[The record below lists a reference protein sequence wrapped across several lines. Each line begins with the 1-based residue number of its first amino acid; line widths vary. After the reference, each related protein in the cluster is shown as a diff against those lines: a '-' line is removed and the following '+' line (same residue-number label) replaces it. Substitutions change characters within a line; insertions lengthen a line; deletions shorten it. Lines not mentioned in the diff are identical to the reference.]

1 MYEQARVY
9 VGYSRVANIIMDE
22 AELTF
27 SNFLNL
33 EDNNQI
39 IFSGKFGTGK
49 THFLR
54 NFFFEETR
62 KKKYET
68 IFLYPINYQVSA
80 NEDIFELLKYDILRN
95 LIKPSRCLETDLK
108 GDFKCFSN
116 RGPLEKF
123 FTKLPKILGE
133 TVSEASLSVPFL
145 NIPLK
150 KPFEALEECFLTEHG
165 KLEKIQEATEK
176 KYLTYEQSEL
186 IELIRRLVEA
196 IKTPAEAETE
206 TAQTKDSANKK
217 KTVLVIDD
225 FDRID
230 PEHIFRLLNV
240 FSANLY
246 EESNTVSDNMTQ
258 RIVSSRYGFDHV
270 LLVCDIENIKNVFH
284 HKYGAETDF
293 DGYIDKFYSK
303 AIFELNNEKAHIEKI
318 ESIVNECF
326 EKNSNL
332 FQFDVQQRIQT
343 DPVLQED
350 SQRQYTSS
358 LHPNFPKIFERTG
371 RRVEKDLKGCLT
383 TMLSIAVRYK
393 KISFRDILR
402 VYNSKLFSKRSYSDY
417 HYSVSIS
424 NVQYEFYAPEIMI
437 LEFLLIV
444 FGRSKDLI
452 GYLTDL
458 YESSRTKTTW
468 NIEGEL
474 ESYLYLNDFSLL
486 ILFGEELKKI
496 TNPSQGSLLEVDT
509 IYPNNQKSNL
519 SVKNNYISANYKIV
533 LIPYFSG
540 SINLYKPCVKQESS
554 DHTFYYLNYL
564 AGAVE
569 VLAQRNLL
577 I

>member
-1 MYEQARVY
+1 
-9 VGYSRVANIIMDE
+9 MDE

-145 NIPLK
+145 DIPLK
-150 KPFEALEECFLTEHG
+150 KPFFLALEECFLTEHG
-165 KLEKIQEATEK
+165 KLEKSQQETEE
-176 KYLTYEQSEL
+176 KYLTYEQGEL
-186 IELIRRLVEA
+186 IELIRRLVKA
-196 IKTPAEAETE
+196 IKNPVE
-206 TAQTKDSANKK
+206 TAETKDSANKK

-246 EESNTVSDNMTQ
+246 EESNTISDAIQ

-303 AIFELNNEKAHIEKI
+303 AIFEFNNEKAHIEKI
-318 ESIVNECF
+318 ESIVNDCF

-350 SQRQYTSS
+350 SQKQCTSP
-358 LHPNFPKIFERTG
+358 LHPNSPKILERTG
-371 RRVEKDLKGCLT
+371 PRIEQDLKGCLT

-509 IYPNNQKSNL
+509 IYPNNRKSNL
-519 SVKNNYISANYKIV
+519 SVKNNLIAANYKIV

-540 SINLYKPCVKQESS
+540 SVNLYKPCIKQEYSS
-554 DHTFYYLNYL
+554 PNVWGLNYL

>member
-1 MYEQARVY
+1 
-9 VGYSRVANIIMDE
+9 MDE

-95 LIKPSRCLETDLK
+95 LIKLSRCLETDLK

-133 TVSEASLSVPFL
+133 TVSGASLSVPFL
-145 NIPLK
+145 DIPLK
-150 KPFEALEECFLTEHG
+150 KPFFEALQECFLTEDA
-165 KLEKIQEATEK
+165 KLEKIQQETEE
-176 KYLTYEQSEL
+176 KYLTYEQGEL
-186 IELIRRLVEA
+186 IELIKRLVEA

-246 EESNTVSDNMTQ
+246 EESNTVSDAIQ
-258 RIVSSRYGFDHV
+258 RIVSSRYGFDYV

-284 HKYGAETDF
+284 HKYGVETDF

-343 DPVLQED
+343 DRVLQED
-350 SQRQYTSS
+350 SQKQFTSP
-358 LHPNFPKIFERTG
+358 LHPNFPKILERTG
-371 RRVEKDLKGCLT
+371 PRIEQDLKGCLT

-402 VYNSKLFSKRSYSDY
+402 VYNSKLFSERSYSDY

-452 GYLTDL
+452 DYLTDL
-458 YESSRTKTTW
+458 ESTITKTTW

-496 TNPSQGSLLEVDT
+496 TNPSQGSLEVVT
-509 IYPNNQKSNL
+509 IYPNNRKSNL
-519 SVKNNYISANYKIV
+519 SVKNNLISANYKIV

-540 SINLYKPCVKQESS
+540 SVNLYKPCIKQEYSS
-554 DHTFYYLNYL
+554 PTVWGLNYL

>member
-1 MYEQARVY
+1 
-9 VGYSRVANIIMDE
+9 MDE

-54 NFFFEETR
+54 NFFFEETK

-95 LIKPSRCLETDLK
+95 LIKLSRCLETDLK

-133 TVSEASLSVPFL
+133 TVSGASLSVPFL
-145 NIPLK
+145 DIPLE

-176 KYLTYEQSEL
+176 KYLTYEQGEL
-186 IELIRRLVEA
+186 IELIKRLVEA
-196 IKTPAEAETE
+196 IKNPAETAE
-206 TAQTKDSANKK
+206 TKDSANKK

-246 EESNTVSDNMTQ
+246 EESNTISDAIQ

-318 ESIVNECF
+318 ESIVNDCF

-332 FQFDVQQRIQT
+332 FKFDVQQRIQT

-350 SQRQYTSS
+350 SQRQYTSP
-358 LHPNFPKIFERTG
+358 LYPNFPKILERTG
-371 RRVEKDLKGCLT
+371 RRVEQDLKRCLT

-402 VYNSKLFSKRSYSDY
+402 VYNSKLFSERSYSDY

-452 GYLTDL
+452 DYLTDL
-458 YESSRTKTTW
+458 YEKSKNKTTW

-474 ESYLYLNDFSLL
+474 ESYLYLNDFSFL
-486 ILFGEELKKI
+486 ILFGEKLKKI
-496 TNPSQGSLLEVDT
+496 TNPSQSSLEVVT

-519 SVKNNYISANYKIV
+519 SFKNSHISANYKIV

-540 SINLYKPCVKQESS
+540 SVNLYKPCIKQEYSS
-554 DHTFYYLNYL
+554 PTVWGLNYL

>member
-1 MYEQARVY
+1 
-9 VGYSRVANIIMDE
+9 MDE
-22 AELTF
+22 AELPF

-145 NIPLK
+145 DIPLK
-150 KPFEALEECFLTEHG
+150 KPFFLALEECFLTEHG
-165 KLEKIQEATEK
+165 KLEKSQQETEE
-176 KYLTYEQSEL
+176 KYLTYEQGEL
-186 IELIRRLVEA
+186 IELIRRLVKA
-196 IKTPAEAETE
+196 IKNPVE
-206 TAQTKDSANKK
+206 TAETKDSANKK

-246 EESNTVSDNMTQ
+246 EESNTISDAIQ

-303 AIFELNNEKAHIEKI
+303 AIFEFNNEKAHIEKI
-318 ESIVNECF
+318 ESIVNDCF

-350 SQRQYTSS
+350 SQKQCTSP
-358 LHPNFPKIFERTG
+358 LHPNSPKILERTG
-371 RRVEKDLKGCLT
+371 PRIEQDLKGCLT

-509 IYPNNQKSNL
+509 IYPNNRKSNL
-519 SVKNNYISANYKIV
+519 SVKNNLIAANYKIV

-540 SINLYKPCVKQESS
+540 SVNLYKPCIKQEYSS
-554 DHTFYYLNYL
+554 PNVWGLNYL